1 MPTKPIEF
9 RVDEAV
15 VKELDRQASARG
27 LNRAQYLRTIVI
39 DALSDRGNDGVVA
52 KLDDL
57 ERLTA
62 SLRENLRLATGAVL
76 RDLQTV
82 QGKDPKLTAD
92 DVNQWVAKNL
102 R

>member
-1 MPTKPIEF
+1 MPTKPVEF

-15 VKELDRQASARG
+15 VKELDRHAAARG

-39 DALSDRGNDGVVA
+39 DALSEQGNDLIVA
-52 KLDDL
+52 KLEDL

-62 SLRENLRLATGAVL
+62 SLRESVRLATSVVL
-76 RDLQTV
+76 RDLQTI

>member
-27 LNRAQYLRTIVI
+27 LNRAQFLRTIVI
-39 DALSDRGNDGVVA
+39 DALSDRGYDVLVA
-52 KLDDL
+52 KIDDL

-62 SLRENLRLATGAVL
+62 SLRENLRKATGAVL
-76 RDLQTV
+76 RDLQTI
-82 QGKDPKLTAD
+82 QGKDKKM
-92 DVNQWVAKNL
+92 DVDLINAWLAKNL
-102 R
+102 E